1 MNQVS
6 RVEYLGRLELINLAK
21 RIHYNLFIISEHIYS
36 KSMVIIEWSIESPIA
51 MMSDRQRIPSR

>member
-1 MNQVS
+1 MYMYYDYCLYAYIRKKYSTCCMNQVS

-36 KSMVIIEWSIESPIA
+36 
-51 MMSDRQRIPSR
+51 